1 MATPEPRSVPELRH
15 EYDERLAEV
24 RTDVI
29 RLGALAEEAVQA
41 GTRALLDADLE
52 LVDRVISSDE
62 AIDRLCAGIEERVYG
77 LIALQQP
84 LATDLRTLLAILR
97 ITQELE
103 LTGDLMVSVA
113 KNARRLWPH
122 ELPPKIRGLLE
133 RMGEQAGVQLHAAI
147 DAFVD
152 GDHTLAAALADM
164 DDVLDGLQTQ
174 LYRVIFAAGAADERA
189 LHQAVTT
196 ALLGRFYE
204 RVGDHAVQIARWAD
218 FIITGRLPRHAPENA
233 T

>member
-1 MATPEPRSVPELRH
+1 MATPESQSVPELRH

-52 LVDRVISSDE
+52 LVDRVVSSDE
-62 AIDRLCAGIEERVYG
+62 AIDHLCARIEERVYG

-84 LATDLRTLLAILR
+84 MATDLRTLLAILR

-103 LTGDLMVSVA
+103 LTGDLMVSIA
-113 KNARRLWPH
+113 KNARRLWPN

-152 GDHTLAAALADM
+152 ADHNLAAALGDM
-164 DDVLDGLQTQ
+164 DDVLDDLQTQ
-174 LYRVIFAAGAADERA
+174 LYRVIFATGASDERA

-196 ALLGRFYE
+196 ALIGRFFE

-218 FIITGRLPRHAPENA
+218 FIVTGRLPRHTPGTE